1 MRTHHKQYIMDN
13 NSKYFVE
20 NEDLDLKKLEELN
33 AKAHL
38 FTEITPSKVKHYT
51 DATGYTV
58 NGLGEIRYFNIELK
72 NRNQVLL
79 QDGRISGCSQTGKEY
94 IDETIFI
101 EDHKI
106 ADMLLDTINGLEP
119 LYINFLSNGWVL
131 IYNLSKLTQRPK
143 KYVNMRINSK
153 GYKAL
158 EFGNRQGLYIKDAA
172 IFDSNYNLIKK
183 AGEDFI

>member
-1 MRTHHKQYIMDN
+1 MDN

-51 DATGYTV
+51 DATGYTT
-58 NGLGEIRYFNIELK
+58 NGFGETRYFNIELK

-94 IDETIFI
+94 VDETIFI

-119 LYINFLSNGWVL
+119 LYINFLANGWT
-131 IYNLSKLTQRPK
+131 IIFNLSKLSTRPK
-143 KYVNMRINSK
+143 KYINMKINSK

-172 IFDSNYNLIKK
+172 IFDSNHNLIKK
-183 AGEDFI
+183 AGEDLI